1 MLLRLVMILVV
12 ATMIAG
18 AARASE
24 TKHGAASSEEETE
37 GSTFFELP
45 SISVS
50 VIRDAR
56 VRGIFTVS
64 MGLEV
69 DSLDMRLRV
78 RKMIPRLSHEYHRV
92 MAHFAA
98 ARLQMGKAIN
108 LDLLERLFQK
118 ATDRVLGA
126 DQARIM
132 VTNALAS
139 RP

>member
-1 MLLRLVMILVV
+1 MIIRLVMALLV
-12 ATMIAG
+12 ATVIAG
-18 AARASE
+18 AAHASG
-24 TKHGAASSEEETE
+24 TSHSAASSEADAD
-37 GSTFFELP
+37 GVTFFELP

-69 DSLDMRLRV
+69 DSLDWRLRV
-78 RKMIPRLSHEYHRV
+78 RKMIPRLSHEYHTV
-92 MAHFAA
+92 MAQFAA
-98 ARLQMGKAIN
+98 ARLKMGRVIDM
-108 LDLLERLFQK
+108 DLLERLFQN

-132 VTNALAS
+132 VTNALARKS
-139 RP
+139 